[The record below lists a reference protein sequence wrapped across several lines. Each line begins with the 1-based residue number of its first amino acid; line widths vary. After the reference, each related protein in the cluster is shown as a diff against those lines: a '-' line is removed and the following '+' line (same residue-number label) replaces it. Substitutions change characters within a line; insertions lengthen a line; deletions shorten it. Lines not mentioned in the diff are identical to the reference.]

1 MNKFGARLV
10 ATSLND
16 DHLFCN
22 REIMSSANWML
33 LDEDA
38 QVRAAFVRFG
48 LGVTVAVVTL
58 DEQRDLVRDKF
69 GG

>member
-1 MNKFGARLV
+1 
-10 ATSLND
+10 
-16 DHLFCN
+16 
-22 REIMSSANWML
+22 MSSANWML